1 MTNCWGRSA
10 KRLIVPKSS
19 LQPKGEFPI
28 LPVELRANG
37 SSEGAVSDT
46 EDGTAPRDIAQLWPQ
61 ARRWRAAVAI
71 AVVLVAGFFLVRY
84 LGGFAGSDRIAG
96 VSIEENWNQTIQS
109 LGVSPIFP
117 PEEDLVVGD
126 VLAVIV
132 DDVDPD
138 PVAQDDTVVKKAFI
152 SRSVKLAHIDV
163 AAELDRAYKDLP
175 VFPAIAASTGASPKL
190 RESVAR
196 IFTDAVLQ
204 GNLPRAAFPRL
215 RIQGVSNASGGVA
228 LNGNS
233 ASYGAGSQQVEEFE
247 LSDVRTY
254 GLPSV
259 AALEVFTNFCEGE
272 GKAICSEK
280 TARKHLERVV
290 GDRIDR
296 QYLHKSGEFRYALE
310 IEIVMVYRVYLTSS
324 IVNLRRSTASQT
336 GGLFGGWPFAASPPP
351 PVPAYAPPPYTP
363 PYTPP
368 EVKPTEVKP
377 ADAAGTAAA
386 EQIRILSSRLAELEA
401 RLARVRSG
409 GAINYES
416 FFGNESSLEGK
427 FERPVAIGYRS
438 VRGAFTRDGTAQTAQ
453 Q

>member
-1 MTNCWGRSA
+1 MSETND
-10 KRLIVPKSS
+10 
-19 LQPKGEFPI
+19 
-28 LPVELRANG
+28 
-37 SSEGAVSDT
+37 GA
-46 EDGTAPRDIAQLWPQ
+46 APRDITQLWPQ
-61 ARRWRAAVAI
+61 ARRWRI
-71 AVVLVAGFFLVRY
+71 AVLLVVVVVVGFFAVRY
-84 LGGFAGSDRIAG
+84 LSGIAAQGRFAE

-126 VLAVIV
+126 VLAVV
-132 DDVDPD
+132 VRDVDPD
-138 PVAQDDTVVKKAFI
+138 PEAQADTVEKKAFI

-163 AAELDRAYKDLP
+163 AAALDKAYKDLP
-175 VFPAIAASTGASPKL
+175 VFPAIGAAAAPSNGNPPKL

-215 RIQGVSNASGGVA
+215 KIQGVSNASGGVMF
-228 LNGNS
+228 NGSS

-259 AALEVFTNFCEGE
+259 AALDVFQKFCETDTM
-272 GKAICSEK
+272 AICSEK

-310 IEIVMVYRVYLTSS
+310 IEIVMVYRVYLTGS
-324 IVNLRRSTASQT
+324 IVNLRRSAASQKS
-336 GGLFGGWPFAASPPP
+336 GLFGGWPFASSAPSAAAYPPP
-351 PVPAYAPPPYTP
+351 PYAPPETGA
-363 PYTPP
+363 
-368 EVKPTEVKP
+368 
-377 ADAAGTAAA
+377 ADASTSAGAA
-386 EQIRILSSRLAELEA
+386 EQIRILSSRLADVEG

-409 GAINYES
+409 GAMNYES

-438 VRGAFTRDGTAQTAQ
+438 VSCPCMSDAPQTAAAP
-453 Q
+453 